1 MRGTFQLSRERLLP
15 RILERSDG
23 HDLHHTRTKL
33 KYDAGPVRVFQTVNE
48 RDDPMKRF
56 IAASML
62 VGALAGFT
70 GCRQITAVAPAG
82 EAGKVYVTK
91 ITSYIFFVSNKVQ
104 SCSIAGTAVTG
115 CTDISVE

>member
-1 MRGTFQLSRERLLP
+1 MPARYGCSKTN
-15 RILERSDG
+15 
-23 HDLHHTRTKL
+23 
-33 KYDAGPVRVFQTVNE
+33 NE

-62 VGALAGFT
+62 VGALAGFS

-104 SCSIAGTAVTG
+104 TCSIAGTAVTN
-115 CTDISVE
+115 CTDVTVE